1 MDKNKSNRTTFT
13 QKDQCLV
20 RKMSKIKKVHDKH
33 IETEEEYEIE
43 HDKAILQ
50 HYSEATDLGVFGF
63 IEDIHSKIT
72 FLNIYNMS
80 DKNEK

>member
-43 HDKAILQ
+43 HDKAI
-50 HYSEATDLGVFGF
+50 F
-63 IEDIHSKIT
+63 IHEQVGREYD
-72 FLNIYNMS
+72 FPGPWP
-80 DKNEK
+80 DF